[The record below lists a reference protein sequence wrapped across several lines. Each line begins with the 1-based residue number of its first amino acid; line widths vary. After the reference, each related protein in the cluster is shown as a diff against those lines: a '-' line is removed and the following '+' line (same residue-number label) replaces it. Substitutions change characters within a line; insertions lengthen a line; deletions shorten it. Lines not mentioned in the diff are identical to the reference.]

1 MVVYTNYKE
10 AKKGNPYCI
19 ALGSFDGV
27 HLGHQKLIER
37 VVNKGKELDCNSMV
51 YTFMDHPKK
60 VLTPNCSH
68 EMITQNLQRVKIME
82 SFGLDAVYL
91 EDFQNIM
98 KMDAETFVKDI
109 LVSHFNIKC
118 AVAGYNF
125 TFGNKKD
132 GNAEIL
138 KRYGDLYGFEVAIV
152 DAVKIKGNIV
162 SSSFIRDM
170 IKSGK
175 VDDVKEYLGRN
186 YSIDG
191 QVIHGKK
198 IGEKIGI
205 RTANLSIS
213 KDLVVPKP
221 GVYFT
226 DTIVNNNVY
235 KSVTNIGTNPTFNGN
250 KMNIETH
257 IIDFQEDLYGKNIE
271 IFFLKW
277 NREEKAF
284 NNASELKKQIL
295 DDINNR
301 LNY

>member
-27 HLGHQKLIER
+27 HIGHQKLIER

-51 YTFMDHPKK
+51 YTFMEHPKK
-60 VLTPNCSH
+60 VLNSDCYQ
-68 EMITQNLQRVKIME
+68 ELITQNMKRIKIME
-82 SFGLDAVYL
+82 KLGLDAVYL
-91 EDFQNIM
+91 ENFQEIM
-98 KMDAETFVKDI
+98 KMDADVFIKEI
-109 LVSHFNIKC
+109 LVSKFNIKY

-132 GNAEIL
+132 GNAEL
-138 KRYGDLYGFEVAIV
+138 LREYGDLYGFEVDIV
-152 DAVKIKGNIV
+152 DAVRINGNIV
-162 SSSFIRDM
+162 SSSLIREK
-170 IKSGK
+170 IKNGE
-175 VDDVKEYLGRN
+175 VETVKEYLGRN

-198 IGEKIGI
+198 IGGKIGI
-205 RTANLSIS
+205 RTANLSIN

-226 DTIVNNNVY
+226 DTVVNNNVY
-235 KSVTNIGTNPTFNGN
+235 KSVTNIGTNPTFNGCN
-250 KMNIETH
+250 MTIETH
-257 IIDFQEDLYGKNIE
+257 IIDFNEDLYGKNIE
-271 IFFLKW
+271 ILFLKW
-277 NREEKAF
+277 VREEKAF
-284 NNASELKKQIL
+284 NDASELKKQIL

-301 LNY
+301 LKY